1 MDSAI
6 KKLYNQLLEEY
17 TSEKLKILSASIIN
31 AYQNKQ
37 YAVLVKYARRLSID
51 GSEDKKNLGR
61 IFVSIIKHY
70 HPDKLAVILA
80 NIRKTFEKNEL
91 KELEKYA
98 CIIGLKGYI
107 PREEKN
113 ISSKTVFEFE
123 TEEKHVFTKDDYY
136 QYEDKGPDR
145 GPESYDDYTAEH
157 ADDADYS
164 SDNVEDEDESED
176 EYEVFGF
183 MEAIN
188 EEMLGN
194 FASED
199 MIIHPKDLIEFEELT
214 LSDRGI
220 EDLSGIEYCHNLSII
235 DLSDNAIIDLRHL
248 HRLTNLSVLDLSGNL
263 IESIN
268 PLSALEN
275 LISLNIA
282 RNGISNIDAL
292 SGLNK
297 LISLDIS
304 GNKITDISA
313 LLELESLQYVNLKG
327 NKIKDIDSIKAL
339 SAKGVE
345 VIS

>member
-6 KKLYNQLLEEY
+6 KTLYNQLLEEY
-17 TSEKLKILSASIIN
+17 TSEKLRILSASIIS

-37 YAVLVKYARRLSID
+37 YAVLVKYARRLSLD
-51 GSEDKKNLGR
+51 GSEDKKNLGK
-61 IFVSIIKHY
+61 IFVTIIKHY

-80 NIRKTFEKNEL
+80 NIKSTFEKKEL
-91 KELEKYA
+91 KELEKFA
-98 CIIGLKGYI
+98 CIIGMKGYI

-113 ISSKTVFEFE
+113 ISSSTAFEFE
-123 TEEKHVFTKDDYY
+123 VDKERVFTKDDFY
-136 QYEDKGPDR
+136 QYEESNR
-145 GPESYDDYTAEH
+145 ESYDDYAAEH
-157 ADDADYS
+157 ADDADYA
-164 SDNVEDEDESED
+164 SDNQEEEDESEE

-199 MIIHPKDLIEFEELT
+199 MIIHPKDLIEFEELI

-268 PLSALEN
+268 PLSSLEN
-275 LISLNIA
+275 LISLNAA
-282 RNGISNIDAL
+282 RNGILNIHAL
-292 SGLNK
+292 RGLNK

-304 GNKITDISA
+304 SNKITDISI

-327 NKIKDIDSIKAL
+327 NKIKDIDSIKVL
-339 SAKGVE
+339 QAKGVE
-345 VIS
+345 VAV